1 MFKSTNQRDM
11 AKTNETHS
19 PEQLNRIVAG
29 TKIEGVI
36 VSDNNIRIDGT
47 VKGTITAKGRLVI
60 GPTGKIE
67 GEVICENADIEGSLT
82 GTIAVNGILSLKAT
96 ARLECDITTKK
107 LAIEPGAVFSGKC
120 VMGGGVVKD
129 MKQSL
134 EDEARQ
140 RVQEP
145 AHVRSK
151 ER

>member
-36 VSDNNIRIDGT
+36 VSDSNIRIDGT
-47 VKGTITAKGRLVI
+47 VKGTITAKGRLVV
-60 GPTGKIE
+60 GPTGRIE
-67 GEVICENADIEGSLT
+67 GEVHCENADIEGALT
-82 GTIAVNGILSLKAT
+82 GTISVNGILSLKAT

-129 MKQSL
+129 MKQPV
-134 EDEARQ
+134 EDQNRNKEEAQTHART
-140 RVQEP
+140 
-145 AHVRSK
+145 K

>member
-36 VSDNNIRIDGT
+36 VSDSNIRIDGT

-60 GPTGKIE
+60 GPTGRIE
-67 GEVICENADIEGSLT
+67 GEVHCENADIEGALA
-82 GTIAVNGILSLKAT
+82 GTISVNGILSLKST

-129 MKQSL
+129 LKQTV
-134 EDEARQ
+134 EDQNRTREESQPHART
-140 RVQEP
+140 
-145 AHVRSK
+145 K
-151 ER
+151 

>member
-36 VSDNNIRIDGT
+36 VSDSNIRIDGT

-60 GPTGKIE
+60 GPTGRIE
-67 GEVICENADIEGSLT
+67 GEVHCENADIEGVLT
-82 GTIAVNGILSLKAT
+82 GTISVNGILSLKAT

-129 MKQSL
+129 LKQTV
-134 EDEARQ
+134 EDQSRNREEAQSHART
-140 RVQEP
+140 
-145 AHVRSK
+145 K
-151 ER
+151 